1 MPVQFLSE
9 AERERLSCFPEEIA
23 QQDLQDFF
31 WLSEDDRKE
40 VMSLRGGHNR
50 LGFALHLCCLRY
62 LGFFLGNFLELPQAV
77 VTFVA
82 HQLQVAPDSL
92 SIYGQRS
99 MTIYAH
105 QQRVQSFLGY
115 CRATDDDVLALEQ
128 WLLERA
134 LEHDKP
140 MLLLKLACDYL
151 KRNKI
156 IRLKIVRLARMVSA
170 VRNQAQQVTYQTLQP
185 LLTPKRQAFLDR
197 LLEVES
203 GLGKTHLAWFQ
214 QTPTNHK
221 LKQLLETLSKIAF
234 LYKHG
239 IAEWDLSQLKAN
251 RINHL
256 AKVGARATNQYLQR
270 APAVRRYPILIAFLK
285 QSLYNLTDDFIE
297 MFDQRLWEL
306 YRQAKRKFEQER
318 LQATQS
324 INEKLTTLNKIGK
337 ILLDPEVED
346 VTVRKTTFACI
357 DPEQLQIVL
366 GEAEQLIRPEN
377 DAYID
382 YFRQSYNCIRRFSGK
397 LLETLQFE
405 VSEDSQ
411 GLLKALSLVHEIHL
425 GKRRKLP
432 LDAPTDFIP
441 DTWRSYVLDTEEIDW
456 RYYELAALW
465 VLRQQLRSGD
475 VYLLH
480 SRRFKELEKYFIP
493 KDEWPSHRDEV
504 LAMTG
509 TPLDAQVR
517 LQQRETELV
526 GLIEQVEAL
535 LNNPDSSLRE
545 EKETLILTPF
555 EGQERSSELEQL
567 RTLIGARLPRV
578 DITQLLIEVDSWTGF
593 SEDFKHLQSP

>member
-9 AERERLSCFPEEIA
+9 AERDRLSRFPEEIS

-40 VMSLRGGHNR
+40 IMPLRGEHNR
-50 LGFALHLCCLRY
+50 LGFALNLCCLRY
-62 LGFFLGNFLELPQAV
+62 LGFFPNNFLELPQTV

-82 HQLQVAPDSL
+82 HQLRVDADNL
-92 SIYGQRS
+92 SIYGQRT

-105 QQRVQSFLGY
+105 QQQVQTLLGY
-115 CRATDDDVLALEQ
+115 HRATDGDVLDLEQ

-156 IRLKIVRLARMVSA
+156 IRLKIVRLARMVSTA
-170 VRNQAQQVTYQTLQP
+170 RNQAQQVTYQTLQP
-185 LLTPKRQAFLDR
+185 LLTPERQAFLDR
-197 LLEVES
+197 LLEIES
-203 GLGKTHLAWFQ
+203 SLGKTQLAWFQ
-214 QTPTNHK
+214 RTPTSHN

-234 LYKHG
+234 LHKHG
-239 IAEWDLSQLKAN
+239 IAEWDLSQLNAN

-270 APAVRRYPILIAFLK
+270 APAIRRYPILMAFLK

-318 LQATQS
+318 PQATQS

-346 VTVRKTTFACI
+346 ATVRKTAFDCI
-357 DPEQLQIVL
+357 DPEQLQIAL
-366 GEAEQLIRPEN
+366 REAEQLIRPEN

-405 VSEDSQ
+405 ASEDKH
-411 GLLKALSLVHEIHL
+411 GLLKALSLVHH
-425 GKRRKLP
+425 
-432 LDAPTDFIP
+432 
-441 DTWRSYVLDTEEIDW
+441 
-456 RYYELAALW
+456 
-465 VLRQQLRSGD
+465 
-475 VYLLH
+475 
-480 SRRFKELEKYFIP
+480 RF
-493 KDEWPSHRDEV
+493 
-504 LAMTG
+504 
-509 TPLDAQVR
+509 
-517 LQQRETELV
+517 
-526 GLIEQVEAL
+526 
-535 LNNPDSSLRE
+535 
-545 EKETLILTPF
+545 
-555 EGQERSSELEQL
+555 
-567 RTLIGARLPRV
+567 
-578 DITQLLIEVDSWTGF
+578 SWN
-593 SEDFKHLQSP
+593 